1 MDGHTPEDRR
11 TAPEDHFGGSA
22 KADLQ
27 IRKVHIH
34 TYSEVRKRESIWVPL
49 FFCVFLQKSL
59 PDLLL

>member
-34 TYSEVRKRESIWVPL
+34 TYSEVRKRESIWAMS
-49 FFCVFLQKSL
+49 FS
-59 PDLLL
+59 